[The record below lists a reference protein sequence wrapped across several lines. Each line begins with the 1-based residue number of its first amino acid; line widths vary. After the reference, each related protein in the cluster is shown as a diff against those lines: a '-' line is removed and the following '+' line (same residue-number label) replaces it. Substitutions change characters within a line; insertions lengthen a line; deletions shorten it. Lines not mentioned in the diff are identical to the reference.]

1 MQSHIKLG
9 RVFGI
14 EIGIH
19 SSWFIIAWLIT
30 FSLAQRFRSADRDW
44 SAALVWS
51 AALATAI
58 LFFVS
63 LLAHE
68 LAHSLVARSRKLPVR
83 RITLFA
89 LGGVSVIEKE
99 APDAGSEFL
108 IAIVGPLTSVVL
120 GALMLW
126 SAKALGN
133 PDTGPQTPS
142 IAILYWLGY
151 INLGLGVFN
160 MLPGYPLDGGRVLRA
175 VVWWLT
181 GSMERATMIATRAG
195 QVMAVIFIGLGI
207 YQFFGGAGLNGLWI
221 AFIGWFLLQ
230 AASGQYQELEL
241 KHALVGVRA
250 SDLMSRD
257 CALVPG
263 PTSVQDFVDEF
274 VLRTG
279 RRCFFVTVQDSIAG
293 LITPHEVR
301 ALERSLWPF
310 TPVQQIMKPLDQ
322 LHVVAPET
330 PAMEALEIMA
340 REDLNQLPV
349 VSDHHVEGMLSRSHI
364 LGALRTR
371 RELRDSLRRPGQGAT
386 RGLPPKQ
393 PMR

>member
-1 MQSHIKLG
+1 MRSHINLG
-9 RVFGI
+9 RVFGL

-19 SSWFIIAWLIT
+19 ASWFIIAWLIT
-30 FSLAQRFRSADRDW
+30 FSLAARFRSVDRDW
-44 SAALVWS
+44 SAAQVWS
-51 AALATAI
+51 AAVVTAI

-68 LAHSLVARSRKLPVR
+68 LAHSLVARARKLPVR

-89 LGGVSVIEKE
+89 LGGVSVIEKD
-99 APDAGSEFL
+99 APDAKTEFL
-108 IAIVGPLTSVVL
+108 IAIAGPLTSVVL
-120 GALMLW
+120 GALMWW

-133 PDTGPQTPS
+133 PGTGPQTPS

-151 INLGLGVFN
+151 INLLLGVFN

-175 VVWWLT
+175 VVWWFT
-181 GSMERATMIATRAG
+181 GSMERATRIAARAG
-195 QVMAVIFIGLGI
+195 QVMAVVFIGLGI
-207 YQFFGGAGLNGLWI
+207 YQFFAGAGLSGLWI

-230 AASGQYQELEL
+230 ASSAQYQELEL
-241 KHALVGVRA
+241 KHALVGLRA

-257 CALVPG
+257 CAEVPG

-274 VLRTG
+274 LLRTG

-301 ALERSLWPF
+301 ALERSLWPL
-310 TPVQQIMKPLDQ
+310 TPVQQIMKPLDK

-330 PAMEALEIMA
+330 PAMDALEMMA
-340 REDLNQLPV
+340 RQDLNQLPV
-349 VSDHHVEGMLSRSHI
+349 VSDHHVEGMLSRSNI
-364 LGALRTR
+364 LEALRSR
-371 RELRDSLRRPGQGAT
+371 REFKDSVRRP
-386 RGLPPKQ
+386 
-393 PMR
+393 

>member
-1 MQSHIKLG
+1 MHTHIKLG

-19 SSWFIIAWLIT
+19 SSWFIIAFLIT
-30 FSLAQRFRSADRDW
+30 FSLAARFRSVDRDW
-44 SAALVWS
+44 SAVLVWGAS
-51 AALATAI
+51 LVTAI

-68 LAHSLVARSRKLPVR
+68 LAHSLVAQARKLPVR

-89 LGGVSVIEKE
+89 LGGVSLIEKE
-99 APDAGSEFL
+99 APDATTEFL

-120 GALMLW
+120 GGLMLW
-126 SAKALGN
+126 SAKALGGN
-133 PDTGPQTPS
+133 PDAGPQTPGM
-142 IAILYWLGY
+142 AILYWLGT
-151 INLGLGVFN
+151 INLGLGLFN
-160 MLPGYPLDGGRVLRA
+160 MLPGFPLDGGRVLRA

-181 GSMERATMIATRAG
+181 GSMERATRIAARVG
-195 QVMAVIFIGLGI
+195 QVIAVIFIAFGI
-207 YQFFGGAGLNGLWI
+207 YQFFRGAGLSGLWI

-230 AASGQYQELEL
+230 AAGAQYQELEL

-250 SDLMSRD
+250 GDLMARD
-257 CALVPG
+257 CAQVPG

-274 VLRTG
+274 LLRTG

-301 ALERSLWPF
+301 ALERSLWPL
-310 TPVQQIMKPLDQ
+310 TPIQQIMKPLDK
-322 LHVVAPET
+322 LSVVAPET
-330 PAMEALEIMA
+330 AAMEALEMMA

-349 VSDHHVEGMLSRSHI
+349 VSDHHVEGLLSRSNI
-364 LGALRTR
+364 LEALRSR
-371 RELRDSLRRPGQGAT
+371 RELKDIAR
-386 RGLPPKQ
+386 Q
-393 PMR
+393 P